1 MKFNPSHLLKG
12 GFAALDV
19 NRLGATTPQ
28 PRSTGELLADPQA
41 VERMGQA
48 LDQQIQRNSGG
59 KRSAKDIVLE
69 SPYLN
74 APATTEEALVN
85 ILAGKGDLYASNRLD
100 PTTGHHEIN
109 INPNLDDSTFMHEL
123 GHIASRQGRLGSF
136 VRSVRDN
143 PKLMKALQ
151 QASFIAPLGIAA
163 LVPGDNDLAA
173 SLTASALLSSPKLID
188 EALATK
194 DGLSMMKSMGRPA
207 SGGQR
212 ARLAG
217 DYMSYLISPVLSGLS
232 GNVAGNLAD
241 DELTSLLGYG

>member
-1 MKFNPSHLLKG
+1 MKFIPSQLLKG
-12 GFAALDV
+12 GFAALDAQ
-19 NRLGATTPQ
+19 RLGATTPQ

-41 VERMGQA
+41 VERMGA
-48 LDQQIQRNSGG
+48 AFDQQIQRNTGG
-59 KRSAKDIVLE
+59 KRSAKDVLVE
-69 SPYLN
+69 PPYLN
-74 APATTEEALVN
+74 TPVSPEEV
-85 ILAGKGDLYASNRLD
+85 LANVLDGKSGLYASNRLD

-109 INPNLDDSTFMHEL
+109 INPNLEDAAFMHEL
-123 GHIASRQGRLGSF
+123 GHVAARQGRVGSF

-143 PKLMKALQ
+143 PKLMKALS
-151 QASFIAPLGIAA
+151 QAAFIAPMGLAA
-163 LVPGDNDLAA
+163 LIPGDDDLAA
-173 SLTASALLSSPKLID
+173 SIAASAFLSSPKLID

-232 GNVAGNLAD
+232 GNFAGNLMD
-241 DELTSLLGYG
+241 VELTSRLGYG